1 MNETA
6 IQEIAKQIVQQQLHY
21 SWPYVL
27 GLIALSAIFG
37 ALSNYG
43 VSFFRKR
50 GETRALKADLEEILR
65 QSKVI
70 TLGTEEVKVAISQ
83 NAWASREARTIRR
96 AKLEDLILSVDELQE
111 WLTKRRN
118 CIVHGVELDPG
129 PSPLKRAVVL
139 AQLYFPELIV
149 EVKKLHNVQ
158 LRYDAYQ
165 LETSSKIKVVGEDLQ
180 ARALILNSSSEKS
193 RELYGE
199 YLEAA
204 NELSYI
210 SRSLMQKILGT

>member
-1 MNETA
+1 
-6 IQEIAKQIVQQQLHY
+6 
-21 SWPYVL
+21 
-27 GLIALSAIFG
+27 
-37 ALSNYG
+37 
-43 VSFFRKR
+43 
-50 GETRALKADLEEILR
+50 LKADLEEILR

>member
-21 SWPYVL
+21 SWMYVL
-27 GLIALSAIFG
+27 GLIALSAVFG

-43 VSFFRKR
+43 VSYFRKR
-50 GETRALKADLEEILR
+50 GDTRALKADLEEILR

-70 TLGTEEVKVAISQ
+70 TSSTEEVKVAISQ

-96 AKLEDLILSVDELQE
+96 AKLEDLILAVDELQE

-118 CIVHGVELDPG
+118 FIVHGVGLDPG

-139 AQLYFPELIV
+139 AQLYFPELIL
-149 EVKKLHNVQ
+149 EVKKLLNVQ

-165 LETSSKIKVVGEDLQ
+165 LEISAQMKVAGEDLQ
-180 ARALILNSSSEKS
+180 ARDLIVNSSSDKS
-193 RELYGE
+193 RDLYGE
-199 YLEAA
+199 HLEAV
-204 NELSYI
+204 NELANI
-210 SRSLMQKILGT
+210 SRSLMREILGT

>member
-118 CIVHGVELDPG
+118 FIVHGAELDPG
-129 PSPLKRAVVL
+129 PSPLKRAVVI
-139 AQLYFPELIV
+139 AQLYFPELIL
-149 EVKKLHNVQ
+149 EVKKLLNVQ

-165 LETSSKIKVVGEDLQ
+165 LETSSKIKGVGEDLQ

-204 NELSYI
+204 NELSYM
-210 SRSLMQKILGT
+210 SRSLMQEILGT